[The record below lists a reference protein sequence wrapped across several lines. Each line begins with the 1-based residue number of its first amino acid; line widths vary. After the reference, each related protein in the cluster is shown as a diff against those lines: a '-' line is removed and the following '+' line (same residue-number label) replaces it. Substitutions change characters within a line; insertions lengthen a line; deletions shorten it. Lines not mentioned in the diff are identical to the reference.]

1 MPFFNGKFATNIAK
15 YCTHLDKKLGV
26 TIRPQK
32 AEITAENK
40 SYLQMFDALELLDKA
55 PLMQNIRILLLLAIY
70 FPCFH
75 FLCHFYFDFLQLKTS
90 ISSFGYL
97 LCLPME
103 YHINSIYCLLKY
115 YMMTAIYFFFK
126 STFMCYIKYLFF

>member
-15 YCTHLDKKLGV
+15 YCTHMDKKLGV

-55 PLMQNIRILLLLAIY
+55 PIDAEHPYSVIASHIFSM
-70 FPCFH
+70 FSFFVS
-75 FLCHFYFDFLQLKTS
+75 FLF
-90 ISSFGYL
+90 
-97 LCLPME
+97 
-103 YHINSIYCLLKY
+103 
-115 YMMTAIYFFFK
+115 
-126 STFMCYIKYLFF
+126 

>member
-1 MPFFNGKFATNIAK
+1 MVFIHFFNIYFYKNIHFFKTFFCFLAVNKSRDERETVSTYVILKFMPFFNGKFATNIAK

-55 PLMQNIRILLLLAIY
+55 PIDAEHPYSVIASHIFSM
-70 FPCFH
+70 FSFFVP
-75 FLCHFYFDFLQLKTS
+75 FLF
-90 ISSFGYL
+90 
-97 LCLPME
+97 
-103 YHINSIYCLLKY
+103 
-115 YMMTAIYFFFK
+115 
-126 STFMCYIKYLFF
+126 

>member
-40 SYLQMFDALELLDKA
+40 S
-55 PLMQNIRILLLLAIY
+55 
-70 FPCFH
+70 
-75 FLCHFYFDFLQLKTS
+75 
-90 ISSFGYL
+90 
-97 LCLPME
+97 
-103 YHINSIYCLLKY
+103 
-115 YMMTAIYFFFK
+115 
-126 STFMCYIKYLFF
+126 